1 MLLPF
6 HLSGERGG
14 EVYACVCVWLEQQ
27 IAISFF
33 HNRRR
38 RQLINCY
45 FCAPPFPSP
54 QELHASFVCW
64 RRKDANRPCVAVVVV
79 CAVVIVVIHC
89 C

>member
-1 MLLPF
+1 M
-6 HLSGERGG
+6 R
-14 EVYACVCVWLEQQ
+14 VCVSSLEQQ

-54 QELHASFVCW
+54 LSCTRLLFVGVERMRIGRVCVVAS
-64 RRKDANRPCVAVVVV
+64 
-79 CAVVIVVIHC
+79 VVIVVIHC
-89 C
+89 CWCLQLLLLL

>member
-1 MLLPF
+1 M
-6 HLSGERGG
+6 
-14 EVYACVCVWLEQQ
+14 YACVCVWLEQQ

>member
-1 MLLPF
+1 M
-6 HLSGERGG
+6 R
-14 EVYACVCVWLEQQ
+14 VCLEQQ

-45 FCAPPFPSP
+45 FSPPSP
-54 QELHASFVCW
+54 KLHASFVCW
-64 RRKDANRPCVAVVVV
+64 RRKDANRPCVLVVVV
-79 CAVVIVVIHC
+79 AIVVVVAVVIVVIHC